1 MALLHDTI
9 QAAGAVTAAVANRVD
24 LGDITLGA
32 GQWTITR
39 AWAMVMHASTI
50 TAEMGLSGYI
60 QLVSEDCDIAPFEFP
75 LEPVAGPLGTGE
87 LEAPIPEP
95 RKYVI
100 NCQAKGGTVIHVYHV
115 ADQTITTVLSEAI
128 VTIEY
133 TAAEESP
140 FPGGQLHMTCAEPSV
155 TGSTSDGGV
164 VSLTDIEIKARV
176 LRAVIAYIAT
186 VTAVASTGHML
197 MFEMISDDFAI
208 KGPQRWALIPQRAG
222 GVATNSSG
230 QLSKTLLVEVDIP
243 FKSPGQKQVIS
254 AEVTAYDAVT
264 TGPNV
269 NWCLIWQ

>member
-1 MALLHDTI
+1 MTLLHDTI

-39 AWAMVMHASTI
+39 AWGMVMHAGTI

-60 QLVSEDCDIAPFEFP
+60 QLVSEDCNIAPFEFP

-87 LEAPIPEP
+87 IEAPIPEP

-100 NCQAKGGTVIHVYHV
+100 NCPAKGGTVIHVYHV
-115 ADQTITTVLSEAI
+115 ADQTITTVLSETI

-133 TAAEESP
+133 TEGGSP
-140 FPGGQLHMTCAEPSV
+140 FPGGQLHMTCGEPSV
-155 TGSTSDGGV
+155 AGSVSDGGV
-164 VSLTDIEIKARV
+164 VSLTDISIKAQV

-197 MFEMISDDFAI
+197 MFEMISDDFGV

-243 FKSPGQKQVIS
+243 FKHPGSSQTVT
-254 AEVTAYDAVT
+254 AEVTAYDAVS